1 MSEGEHYLKQ
11 ELYQRFK
18 EDDQILD
25 FIQAGSLDGLWFW
38 DIEQPEEEW
47 MSPEFKALF
56 GYDDHE
62 IPNNSAWWQANIHP
76 DDLPIALK
84 NFERHCADPE
94 HPYDQVVRYR
104 HKNGST
110 VWVRCRGIAIRDDND
125 KPIRMLGCHQD
136 ITQLMQTQE
145 SLNARTLELE
155 RSNKALDEFAYVASH
170 DLKEPLRG
178 LTNYAQFLMEDYA
191 DALDDDGRRMLDTM
205 QSQVKRMDRLIGT
218 LLEYSRVGRQGV
230 RLGNFSMFEAAT
242 MACENLNARIDG
254 DNVDMRISEALPEVC
269 SDPVLVQQ
277 ILQNLISNGIK
288 YNDSEAKIIEVG
300 FEPGS
305 PGRFFV
311 RDNGIGIRDDMRDRV
326 FQIFKRLHARDQ
338 YGGGTGAGL
347 TIAQKIVHLLGGEIW
362 IESKPGQGSCFW
374 FTLEAG

>member
-1 MSEGEHYLKQ
+1 
-11 ELYQRFK
+11 
-18 EDDQILD
+18 
-25 FIQAGSLDGLWFW
+25 
-38 DIEQPEEEW
+38 
-47 MSPEFKALF
+47 
-56 GYDDHE
+56 
-62 IPNNSAWWQANIHP
+62 WWQANIHP

-288 YNDSEAKIIEVG
+288 
-300 FEPGS
+300 
-305 PGRFFV
+305 
-311 RDNGIGIRDDMRDRV
+311 
-326 FQIFKRLHARDQ
+326 
-338 YGGGTGAGL
+338 
-347 TIAQKIVHLLGGEIW
+347 
-362 IESKPGQGSCFW
+362 
-374 FTLEAG
+374 